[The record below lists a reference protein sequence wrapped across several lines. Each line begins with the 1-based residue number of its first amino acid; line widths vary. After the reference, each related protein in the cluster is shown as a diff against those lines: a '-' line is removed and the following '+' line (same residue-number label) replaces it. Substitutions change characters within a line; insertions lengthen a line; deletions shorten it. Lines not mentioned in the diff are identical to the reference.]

1 MQQKVGLMVNLPLIL
16 SGFNENL
23 ELVSYICVLTFYS
36 VDGVL
41 G

>member
-1 MQQKVGLMVNLPLIL
+1 MQQKVGLGVNIPLIL

-23 ELVSYICVLTFYS
+23 ELVSYIGVLTSYS